1 MADAVPENQ
10 SDSLS
15 VPWVDTVRFVQQLSH
30 DLRNH
35 LNAIELQSAYISEL
49 DGGAELK
56 GEITRLREMISG
68 LTAVLQKLTGL
79 GEVKPN
85 LISYRASDFVE
96 DLRKTIAHEFPK
108 ESAEIPWDIQAGDA
122 MLNIDPQLLQQAFS
136 EVFANAF
143 QHDRGKGALIATARI
158 DGKRFVFTL
167 REPKARFESST
178 ENWGREPFRRITRGH
193 YGLGLNRV
201 RVIMEAHGGE
211 MHAEYDP
218 KGSTLLTTLTL
229 PLERGGLKSR
239 SGVVLLDN

>member
-1 MADAVPENQ
+1 MADAVPENK

-15 VPWVDTVRFVQQLSH
+15 VPWIDAVRFVQQLSH

-49 DGGAELK
+49 DGSEELK
-56 GEITRLREMISG
+56 GEIKRLREMISRFS
-68 LTAVLQKLTGL
+68 AVLQKLTGL

-96 DLRKTIAHEFPK
+96 DLRKTIGHEFPK
-108 ESAEIPWDIQAGDA
+108 ESAEITWDIQGGNA
-122 MLNIDPQLLQQAFS
+122 MLNVDPQLLQQAFS

-143 QHDRGKGALIATARI
+143 QHDRGKGALIAEARI
-158 DGKRFVFTL
+158 DGTRFVFTL
-167 REPKARFESST
+167 GEPKARFESST

-201 RVIMEAHGGE
+201 RIIMEAHGGE

-229 PLERGGLKSR
+229 PLARGG
-239 SGVVLLDN
+239 

>member
-1 MADAVPENQ
+1 MADAVPENR

-15 VPWVDTVRFVQQLSH
+15 VPWIDTVRFVQQLSH

-49 DGGAELK
+49 DGSAELK
-56 GEITRLREMISG
+56 GEIKRLREMISRFS
-68 LTAVLQKLTGL
+68 TVLQKLTGL

-96 DLRKTIAHEFPK
+96 DLRKTIEHEFPK
-108 ESAEIPWDIQAGDA
+108 ESAEITWDIQGGDA
-122 MLNIDPQLLQQAFS
+122 MLNVDPQLLQQAFS

-143 QHDRGKGALIATARI
+143 QHDRGKGALVALARI

-167 REPKARFESST
+167 REPKTRFESST

-218 KGSTLLTTLTL
+218 EGSTLLTTLTL
-229 PLERGGLKSR
+229 PNARGG
-239 SGVVLLDN
+239 

>member
-1 MADAVPENQ
+1 MADAAPENP
-10 SDSLS
+10 SDLLS
-15 VPWVDTVRFVQQLSH
+15 VPWIDTVRFVQQLSH

-49 DGGAELK
+49 DASAELK
-56 GEITRLREMISG
+56 GEIKRLREMISG
-68 LTAVLQKLTGL
+68 LTAVLQKLSGL

-85 LISYRASDFVE
+85 LISYQASDFVE

-108 ESAEIPWDIQAGDA
+108 ESAEITWDIQTGGA
-122 MLNIDPQLLQQAFS
+122 MLNVDPQLLQQAFS

-143 QHDRGKGALIATARI
+143 QHDRGKGALVAAARI

-167 REPKARFESST
+167 REPKTRFESST

-201 RVIMEAHGGE
+201 RVIMEGHGGE

-229 PLERGGLKSR
+229 PNARGG
-239 SGVVLLDN
+239 

>member
-1 MADAVPENQ
+1 MADAVPENK

-15 VPWVDTVRFVQQLSH
+15 VPWIDAVRFVQQLSH

-49 DGGAELK
+49 DGSEELK
-56 GEITRLREMISG
+56 GEIKRLREMISRFN
-68 LTAVLQKLTGL
+68 AVLQKLTGL

-85 LISYRASDFVE
+85 LLSYQASDFVE
-96 DLRKTIAHEFPK
+96 DLRKTIGHDFPK
-108 ESAEIPWDIQAGDA
+108 ESAEITWNIQGGNA
-122 MLNIDPQLLQQAFS
+122 MLNVDPQLLQQAFS

-143 QHDRGKGALIATARI
+143 QHDRGKGALIAAARI
-158 DGKRFVFTL
+158 DGKRFVFAL

-201 RVIMEAHGGE
+201 RIIMEAHGGE

-229 PLERGGLKSR
+229 PLARGG
-239 SGVVLLDN
+239 

>member
-1 MADAVPENQ
+1 MADAVPENK

-15 VPWVDTVRFVQQLSH
+15 VPWIDAVRFVHQLSH

-49 DGGAELK
+49 DGSEELK
-56 GEITRLREMISG
+56 GEIKRLREMISRFS
-68 LTAVLQKLTGL
+68 AVLQKLTGL

-108 ESAEIPWDIQAGDA
+108 ESAEITWDIQGGNA
-122 MLNIDPQLLQQAFS
+122 MLNVDPQLLQQAFS

-143 QHDRGKGALIATARI
+143 QHDRGKGAFIAAARI
-158 DGKRFVFTL
+158 EGKRFVFTL

-178 ENWGREPFRRITRGH
+178 ENWGREPFRTITRGH

-201 RVIMEAHGGE
+201 RVIMESHGGE

-229 PLERGGLKSR
+229 PHASGG
-239 SGVVLLDN
+239 